1 MAPAPGALVD
11 TKAWDIVVRV
21 VSAGCLG
28 YLDSQALAAVVTM
41 TSLLDPGDLDPTK
54 AAALLS
60 HVCVFVFLLIQS
72 ALILLRPR
80 PLAKAACL
88 QPRISALLGTWLMM
102 GVVLLPVRND
112 LSSGLYLLS
121 AALGILGDL
130 LAIYVVLHLGRS
142 FSFMA
147 EARGVVA
154 HGPYAIVR
162 HPLYLAEETALAS
175 AVITH
180 LSLAA
185 AVLFLTQICFQVQ
198 RARNEERVLA
208 EAFRDYAAYR
218 ERTPGLVPGF
228 GWIRRYARR
237 SLNREA

>member
-21 VSAGCLG
+21 VSAGCLA
-28 YLDSQALAAVVTM
+28 YLDSQALAAVVT
-41 TSLLDPGDLDPTK
+41 TISLLGPGDFDPIK

-80 PLAKAACL
+80 PLAKAAGL

-102 GVVLLPVRND
+102 GVVLLPVRYN

-147 EARGVVA
+147 EARRVVA

-185 AVLFLTQICFQVQ
+185 AALFLTQICFQVQ

-208 EAFRDYAAYR
+208 EAFPDYAAYR
-218 ERTPGLVPGF
+218 ERTPGLVPGL
-228 GWIRRYARR
+228 GWAYRYARR

>member
-1 MAPAPGALVD
+1 MAWVPESLIERKG
-11 TKAWDIVVRV
+11 WDILTRL

-28 YLDSQALAAVVTM
+28 YLDARALAVVVAM
-41 TSLLDPGDLDPTK
+41 MVNPADLDPIKT
-54 AAALLS
+54 AALVS

-80 PLAKAACL
+80 PLSKADGL

-102 GVVLLPVRND
+102 GMVLLPVRDD
-112 LSSGLYLLS
+112 LSLGLYLLS
-121 AALGILGDL
+121 AAFGISGDL

-142 FSFMA
+142 FSFMP
-147 EARGVVA
+147 EARRIVA
-154 HGPYAIVR
+154 HGPYAIIR
-162 HPLYLAEETALAS
+162 HPLYLAEEIAVVS

-180 LSLAA
+180 LSFG
-185 AVLFLTQICFQVQ
+185 AVALFLTQICFQVQ

-208 EAFRDYAAYR
+208 RAFPNYAAYR
-218 ERTPGLVPGF
+218 ERTPGLVPGL